1 MVLLKQISD
10 VLARFPQL
18 YELVPFLQI
27 ERFVRFAQHLKYY
40 EIQLTQP
47 VTADL
52 TAPPLRLPLY
62 AHEFLRNVLVH
73 TDDELMQCWS
83 ALKAIIWHG
92 NSDLDR
98 TDDLEDGEA
107 ALFQKYGTRV
117 DGDKREH
124 IGM

>member
-10 VLARFPQL
+10 ALAHFPQL
-18 YELVPFLQI
+18 YETVPFLQI
-27 ERFVRFAQHLKYY
+27 ERFVRFVRRLKY

-47 VTADL
+47 VTTDL

-62 AHEFLRNVLVH
+62 VHEFLCNVLVL

-92 NSDLDR
+92 NLDR

-107 ALFQKYGTRV
+107 ALFQKYATRV
-117 DGDKREH
+117 NGDKREH